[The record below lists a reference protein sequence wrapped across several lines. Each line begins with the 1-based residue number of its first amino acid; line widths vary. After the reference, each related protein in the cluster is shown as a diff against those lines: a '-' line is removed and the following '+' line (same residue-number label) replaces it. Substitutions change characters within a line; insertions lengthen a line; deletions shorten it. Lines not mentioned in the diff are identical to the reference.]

1 MPCKSFSIVGVR
13 DLVLSVFA
21 YVIVILNES
30 RSVSPAFNFLYAPW
44 RLGVVSTLSNKS
56 MESTSSGV
64 QGTHK
69 PDDEKGRHAKRL
81 KLKHLNT
88 TPIVQGRLL
97 SDTFS

>member
-1 MPCKSFSIVGVR
+1 M
-13 DLVLSVFA
+13 D
-21 YVIVILNES
+21 
-30 RSVSPAFNFLYAPW
+30 
-44 RLGVVSTLSNKS
+44 STP
-56 MESTSSGV
+56 SGV

-97 SDTFS
+97 SETFHCRALTEIHVNRNGQT